1 MKLLLDQSLTHK
13 LPDTLQRC
21 RTQSAKNLYSQ
32 VPKTQWP
39 TLSAMF
45 HTLFQQPD
53 ADSVCAQAREVV
65 EFCGQKFP
73 HVADYLEESPDALL
87 AFYYC
92 TETGMNQD
100 LV

>member
-1 MKLLLDQSLTHK
+1 MEHRYQLRGL
-13 LPDTLQRC
+13 
-21 RTQSAKNLYSQ
+21 A
-32 VPKTQWP
+32 VPTTP
-39 TLSAMF
+39 NP
-45 HTLFQQPD
+45 QPD